1 VIIVAVGMK
10 STAEMREALAAAA
23 GLADGAELRLDYLQ
37 EPYDL
42 AALLADRPCPV
53 IVTNRP
59 TREGG
64 RYTGDEVARI
74 RILQEACALGAEYVD
89 IEADSIA
96 LLRAG
101 LKEMNPADVRTKI
114 IVSHHDF
121 RAMPPDLWGIQQRQ
135 RSLGADVV
143 KVAAMARRLGDA
155 LAILELL
162 AWAEVPTIA
171 IAMGEHGLISRV
183 WALRFPSCYLTYAAP
198 DGERNTAPGQVNVR
212 MMREVFQ
219 VQHIGPQT
227 TVYGTLGPRGGD
239 AGEWRRMTAT
249 LRDAGLDAVY
259 VPLKLAADDNLLGC
273 LRRLQRLGLRGA
285 RVEEPVQ
292 REAARAVDRLDA
304 SARRRGRVNTLYL
317 EGETWVGAW
326 MGSEGAADVWAK

>member
-1 VIIVAVGMK
+1 
-10 STAEMREALAAAA
+10 MRDALVAAAR
-23 GLADGAELRLDYLQ
+23 LADGAELRLDYLQ

-64 RYTGDEVARI
+64 HYTGDEATRV

-89 IEADSIA
+89 IEADSIG

-101 LKEMNPADVRTKI
+101 LQGIGLADVRTKI

-121 RAMPPDLWGIQQRQ
+121 RAVPPDLGEIHQRQ
-135 RSLGADVV
+135 QSLGADVV
-143 KVAAMARRLGDA
+143 KVAAMAHRLGDA
-155 LAILELL
+155 ITILELL
-162 AWAEVPTIA
+162 ARAEVPTIA
-171 IAMGEHGLISRV
+171 VAMGEHGLISRV

-198 DGERNTAPGQVNVR
+198 DGERNTAPGQVGAG

-219 VQHIGPQT
+219 AQRIGPQT
-227 TVYGTLGPRGGD
+227 AVYGTLGPRGGD
-239 AGEWRRMTAT
+239 AAEWRRMTAA

-259 VPLKLAADDNLLGC
+259 VPLKLAADDDLRGC
-273 LRRLQRLGLRGA
+273 LQRLQRLGLRGA

-292 REAARAVDRLDA
+292 IEAARAANRLDA
-304 SARRRGRVNTLYL
+304 SARWRGQADTLYV
-317 EGETWVGAW
+317 EGEVWVGAW
-326 MGSEGAADVWAK
+326 MRGKDLVNVWANADSLQ